1 MKFLEKEIDAKLG
14 DVGNIDIMREFSFIN
29 LSDADADY
37 VLKKFKTLN
46 PSKPIVVEA
55 KQRDS

>member
-1 MKFLEKEIDAKLG
+1 
-14 DVGNIDIMREFSFIN
+14 MREFSFIN